1 MLTIIQIIENVML
14 LGIDSMEK
22 YQDLTK
28 DLQVCDDSLADVFL
42 LQLVVLL
49 KSIVDYGFSVVLN
62 ENWGDIEIKTRCLDY
77 NEIINIWMP
86 FIH

>member
-1 MLTIIQIIENVML
+1 MLTIIHIIENVML

-28 DLQVCDDSLADVFL
+28 DLQICEDSLADVFL

-62 ENWGDIEIKTRCLDY
+62 ENWGDIEIKTRCL
-77 NEIINIWMP
+77 EWSIMK
-86 FIH
+86 